1 MSKSGGETLLENGER
16 LDGRERDELRD
27 VGIEA
32 GVLDRADG
40 SAYVECGGTKI
51 VAAVY
56 GPGELHPRHLRDP
69 ERAVIR
75 YTYRMAPFSVDERK
89 RPGPGRRSREIGKV
103 SADALKPA
111 VFTERFPN
119 AGIEVYVEVIQA
131 DAGTRV
137 TGLTAASVAMA
148 DAGIPMRD
156 LVSATAAGKIED
168 QIVLDLDQKEDN
180 YGQADVPVA
189 MMPST
194 GEITLLQMDGD
205 LTGDELSEV
214 LELTER
220 GCNEIY
226 ELQREALKGRYAE

>member
-1 MSKSGGETLLENGER
+1 MGKSGSGPLLKDGER
-16 LDGRERDELRD
+16 LNGRQHDELRPVD
-27 VGIEA
+27 IEA
-32 GVLDRADG
+32 GVLNRADG

-51 VAAVY
+51 MAAVY
-56 GPGELHPRHLRDP
+56 GPREMHPRHMRDP
-69 ERAVIR
+69 QKAVIR

-89 RPGPGRRSREIGKV
+89 RPGPGRRSKEIGKV
-103 SADALKPA
+103 SADALEPA

-119 AGIEVYVEVIQA
+119 TVIDVYVEVIEA

-168 QIVLDLDQKEDN
+168 EVVLDLDQKEDN

-189 MMPST
+189 MMPRS
-194 GEITLLQMDGD
+194 GDITLLQMDGD
-205 LTGDELSEV
+205 LSEEELSEA
-214 LELTER
+214 LDLIED
-220 GCNEIY
+220 GCMDIY
-226 ELQREALKGRYAE
+226 EKQKEALKRRYEE

>member
-1 MSKSGGETLLENGER
+1 MGKSSSAPLLQDGER
-16 LDGRERDELRD
+16 LSGRAYDELRPVD
-27 VGIEA
+27 IEA
-32 GVLDRADG
+32 GVLNRADG

-51 VAAVY
+51 MAAVY
-56 GPGELHPRHLRDP
+56 GPREMHPRHMRDP
-69 ERAVIR
+69 QKAVIR

-89 RPGPGRRSREIGKV
+89 RPGPGRRSKEIGKV
-103 SADALKPA
+103 SADALEPA

-119 AGIEVYVEVIQA
+119 TVIDVYVEVIEA

-168 QIVLDLDQKEDN
+168 EVVLDLDQKEDN

-189 MMPST
+189 MMPRS
-194 GEITLLQMDGD
+194 GDVTLLQMDGD
-205 LTGDELSEV
+205 LSEDELSEA
-214 LELTER
+214 LDLIED
-220 GCNEIY
+220 GCMDIY
-226 ELQREALKGRYAE
+226 EKQKEALKRRYEE